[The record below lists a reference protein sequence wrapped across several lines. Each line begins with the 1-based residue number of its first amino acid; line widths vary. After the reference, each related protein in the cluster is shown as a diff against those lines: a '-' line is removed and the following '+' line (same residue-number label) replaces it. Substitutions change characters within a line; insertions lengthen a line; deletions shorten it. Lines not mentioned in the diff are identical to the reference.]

1 MPSSLHQPLPGGA
14 RAVPRLRQFSGFRV
28 FIDFD
33 NTITRGDVLDR
44 IVERYSET
52 TEWRSLEDAWVAGR
66 IGARAC
72 LDGQMRGLR
81 ATWPEFAEVLDSV
94 ELDPGF
100 ADLQRVLRLS
110 GTDFTILSD
119 NFDLFLGHILR
130 RHGMDTI
137 PYRANHLDLEGDRVV
152 PSFPFGNPE
161 CPGCAH
167 CKKVHFMPPHDD
179 ARAVVFIGDGKS
191 DICPSTH
198 ADLVFAKDNLLSHLR
213 RAGVPCRGYA
223 DLGDVAGALSTIL
236 RENKF

>member
-1 MPSSLHQPLPGGA
+1 MPNSLRQPLHGGA

-44 IVERYSET
+44 IVERFSET

-81 ATWPEFAEVLDSV
+81 ATWPEFTEVLDTV

-100 ADLQRVLRLS
+100 ADLQGMLQRS
-110 GTDFTILSD
+110 GTDLTILSD
-119 NFDLFLGHILR
+119 NFDLFLRHILR
-130 RHGMDTI
+130 QRGMDAV
-137 PYRANHLDLEGDRVV
+137 PYRANHLELDGDRVV

-167 CKKVHFMPPHDD
+167 CKKTHFTPPHDD

-198 ADLVFAKDNLLSHLR
+198 ADLVFAKDNLLSHLG

-223 DLGDVAGALSTIL
+223 DLGDVAGALSIIL